1 MEYAALSSFLM
12 LVVMWIR
19 LPDST
24 SALAVDRRPATAS
37 SVVRVPSG
45 QAI

>member
-1 MEYAALSSFLM
+1 MEYAALSSFVM

-24 SALAVDRRPATAS
+24 STLAVDRRRVTAS
-37 SVVRVPSG
+37 SVVRVPAG